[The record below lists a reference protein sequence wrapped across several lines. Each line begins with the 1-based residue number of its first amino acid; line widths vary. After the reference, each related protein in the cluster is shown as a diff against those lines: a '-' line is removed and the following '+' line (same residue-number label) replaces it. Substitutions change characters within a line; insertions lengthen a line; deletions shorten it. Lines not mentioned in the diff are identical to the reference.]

1 MEDLYQE
8 SECVQSQCT
17 RSSCLYH
24 VIPCG
29 PQLQSLVEDLRQ
41 ESECLQSQ
49 VAQERATVK
58 NLEGLLQNG
67 REKEFQSQLT
77 SQERNTEIQMLKDR
91 LSLNESKM

>member
-1 MEDLYQE
+1 M
-8 SECVQSQCT
+8 CQCT